1 MATGYWTEGK
11 VVNGTNVG
19 GGTFVATPT
28 QSAANASQPG
38 TYSTGFSSGGGYSY
52 TPSQAP
58 SNVRSIDTVIPATD
72 LTKLETPLPIVP
84 KPVLDNPFADITSSN
99 NLLGVTTATDGMSPK
114 VGNTQFG
121 QDMTNAADLIGKAI
135 GQKPNAEEIYLRRER
150 EAGIQQKQQTVNTYQ
165 TQLNQIV
172 ADAQAKQLSVV
183 GQGRGIPEAII
194 GGQQAQISREAA
206 IQALPVQALLS
217 AAQGDLTFAQN
228 RLDKLAQLAIEDA
241 NATYEQKKDM
251 FTFAYNYASDQQKTR
266 LAQAEK
272 AADRQWEMEKL
283 NIQDRS
289 DWAKTALTIGNT
301 DAFKTIMA
309 SDPKS
314 ANYTTQISNA
324 ISSLGNTGTV
334 DSQYQPILDTILGS
348 GKFTKEQVNLVK
360 AAILRGDDPLTVIK
374 NQAKNMMTATNA
386 GDLQKYEVARD
397 TLSDIGSQLQE
408 FYAKGGD
415 TGLISGNFEKVINK
429 LGKVSDP
436 NLVTLATQI
445 QGNLQVYRNA
455 ISGTAYSEQEGKD
468 IATIF
473 PGINKSSS
481 LNSAILKGRSLLFDS
496 VIDSNYRSVL
506 GSTYDTLKK
515 IDTKP
520 TNEVSVT
527 SEVDPA
533 KQPVGSTFQYNGYT
547 VKKTADD
554 VYDIVD
560 ATTNTAT
567 TAEKPWW
574 SKLFGINT
582 WGM

>member
-28 QSAANASQPG
+28 QSAANAAQPG
-38 TYSTGFSSGGGYSY
+38 TYSTGFSGGGNAAGTSGNTFGYSY

-99 NLLGVTTATDGMSPK
+99 NLLGVTTATDGMSPE

-272 AADRQWEMEKL
+272 AADRLYETQKF
-283 NIQDRS
+283 NIQTRTDL
-289 DWAKTALTIGNT
+289 AKTALTQGNT
-301 DAFKTIMA
+301 DVFKTLMGLDTE
-309 SDPKS
+309 DPKFSEKVSS
-314 ANYTTQISNA
+314 AFSGMVT
-324 ISSLGNTGTV
+324 TGTDNTQNTADQLSFLRTTIKEAETLSGAAGTAGISKWIGDV
-334 DSQYQPILDTILGS
+334 LVGDT
-348 GKFTKEQVNLVK
+348 KFRRLEAKTNT
-360 AAILRGDDPLTVIK
+360 LRTNVLTLMTDPNIK
-374 NQAKNMMTATNA
+374 KFFGPQMSEADVRLMTAA
-386 GDLQKYEVARD
+386 GTTLNPENNSPEDMKLELKRLDNLLSRMQKSVQGQG
-397 TLSDIGSQLQE
+397 TV
-408 FYAKGGD
+408 
-415 TGLISGNFEKVINK
+415 GNIVTAPDGKVIE
-429 LGKVSDP
+429 
-436 NLVTLATQI
+436 I
-445 QGNLQVYRNA
+445 
-455 ISGTAYSEQEGKD
+455 
-468 IATIF
+468 
-473 PGINKSSS
+473 IN
-481 LNSAILKGRSLLFDS
+481 
-496 VIDSNYRSVL
+496 
-506 GSTYDTLKK
+506 
-515 IDTKP
+515 
-520 TNEVSVT
+520 
-527 SEVDPA
+527 
-533 KQPVGSTFQYNGYT
+533 
-547 VKKTADD
+547 
-554 VYDIVD
+554 
-560 ATTNTAT
+560 
-567 TAEKPWW
+567 
-574 SKLFGINT
+574 
-582 WGM
+582 